1 MVLDHLTLQLSLIL
15 WKDELENM
23 LNPKFEDIYFK
34 KIYIDFLALLCLFS
48 YH

>member
-23 LNPKFEDIYFK
+23 LNPKFEDIYIFK
-34 KIYIDFLALLCLFS
+34 NYIDFLALLCLFS